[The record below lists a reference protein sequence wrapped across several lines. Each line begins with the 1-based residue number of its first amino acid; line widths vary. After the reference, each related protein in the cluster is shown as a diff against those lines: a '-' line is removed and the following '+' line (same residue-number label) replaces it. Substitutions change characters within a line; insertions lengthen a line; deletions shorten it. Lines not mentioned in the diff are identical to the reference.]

1 MIRRDNIMADRNKG
15 TFAFSANF
23 EVKMQALLDPRGGVT
38 NKSELILK
46 ETFPYDGDTIYM
58 AEGMMVTVSS
68 EQSVYMLV
76 SLENILA
83 SDYSGWK
90 RIDAGAAEQVEV
102 VDNLTSTSATSALS
116 ANQGKVL
123 MGYIDALQGKVSSI
137 YTPKGSKAFA
147 ELPTEGVNVGDVY
160 NITDAFTLDG
170 KPYPAG
176 TNVAWTGTTWDALG
190 GWVDFSNYYT
200 KEEVDGIE
208 SNLRS
213 YVGEQ
218 VQSVV
223 GELNTT
229 NQNLNTLSG
238 KVTANEGKLSSLEA
252 TVGTIN
258 LTLTGN
264 PEDENDGG
272 VIGRLEAAETA
283 NTEQNTRLTNLEKL
297 VSGGEAGEGGTTLLE
312 MVNTN
317 TANIATLTEAHNQTV
332 QRVKTPMGNAETVGS
347 VDYKIAQAFKW
358 VDVE

>member
-1 MIRRDNIMADRNKG
+1 MADRNKG
-15 TFAFSANF
+15 TFVFSANF
-23 EVKMQALLDPRGGVT
+23 QVKMQELLDPRGGVQT
-38 NKSELILK
+38 KAELINK

-58 AEGMMVTVSS
+58 AKGMLVTVAE
-68 EQSVYMLV
+68 EQSVYMLIDV
-76 SLENILA
+76 AKILE

-160 NITDAFTLDG
+160 NISDAFTLDG

-176 TNVAWTGTTWDALG
+176 TNVAWTGTAWDALG

-200 KEEVDGIE
+200 KEEVNGIE
-208 SNLRS
+208 SSLRS

-272 VIGRLEAAETA
+272 VIGRLEAAETT
-283 NTEQNTRLTNLEKL
+283 NIEQNTRLTNLEKL

-312 MVNTN
+312 MVNAN

-332 QRVKTPMGNAETVGS
+332 TRVQTLMGDADTVGS
-347 VDYKIAQAFKW
+347 VDYKVAQAFKW
-358 VDVE
+358 VDLE

>member
-1 MIRRDNIMADRNKG
+1 MADRNKG
-15 TFAFSANF
+15 TFVFSANF
-23 EVKMQALLDPRGGVT
+23 QVKMQELLDPRGGVQT
-38 NKSELILK
+38 KSELINK

-58 AEGMMVTVSS
+58 AKGMLVTVAE
-68 EQSVYMLV
+68 EQSVYMLIDV
-76 SLENILA
+76 DKILE

-147 ELPTEGVNVGDVY
+147 ELPTEGNNIGDVY

-176 TNVAWTGTTWDALG
+176 TNVAWTGTAWDALG

-317 TANIATLTEAHNQTV
+317 TANITTLTNAYDQTRQQV
-332 QRVKTPMGNAETVGS
+332 DTLIADKHCFGS
-347 VDYKIAQAFKW
+347 VDFKIARAFMW
-358 VDVE
+358 IDVE

>member
-1 MIRRDNIMADRNKG
+1 MADRNKG

-38 NKSELILK
+38 NKSELINK

-58 AEGMMVTVSS
+58 KEGMMVTVSS

-123 MGYIDALQGKVSSI
+123 MGYIDALHGKVSSI

-147 ELPTEGVNVGDVY
+147 ELPTEGNNIGDVY

-176 TNVAWTGTTWDALG
+176 TNVAWTGTAWDALG

-200 KEEVDGIE
+200 KEEVNGIE

-238 KVTANEGKLSSLEA
+238 KVSANEGKLSSLEA

-264 PEDENDGG
+264 PEVEGDGG

-332 QRVKTPMGNAETVGS
+332 QRVQILMGNAETAGS

>member
-1 MIRRDNIMADRNKG
+1 MADRNKG
-15 TFAFSANF
+15 TFVFSANF
-23 EVKMQALLDPRGGVT
+23 QVKMQELLDPRGGVQT
-38 NKSELILK
+38 KSELINK

-58 AEGMMVTVSS
+58 AKGMLVTVAE
-68 EQSVYMLV
+68 EQSVYMLIDV
-76 SLENILA
+76 DKILE

-123 MGYIDALQGKVSSI
+123 MGFIDALQGKVSSI

-147 ELPTEGVNVGDVY
+147 ELPTEGNNIGDVY

-176 TNVAWTGTTWDALG
+176 TNVAWTGTAWDALG

-200 KEEVDGIE
+200 KEETAGVVNTALDTFKNKYINGIQ
-208 SNLRS
+208 N
-213 YVGEQ
+213 Q
-218 VQSVV
+218 
-223 GELNTT
+223 LNTVE
-229 NQNLNTLSG
+229 S
-238 KVTANEGKLSSLEA
+238 TANSASNMATANRGRLDSLEA

-332 QRVKTPMGNAETVGS
+332 TRVQTLMGNAETVGS

>member
-1 MIRRDNIMADRNKG
+1 MADRNKG

-38 NKSELILK
+38 NKSELINK

-90 RIDAGAAEQVEV
+90 RIDAGAAVQVEV
-102 VDNLTSTSATSALS
+102 VDNLESESATAALS
-116 ANQGKVL
+116 AKQGKTIKGL
-123 MGYIDALQGKVSSI
+123 IDALQGKVSSI

-147 ELPTEGVNVGDVY
+147 ELPTEGNNIGDVY

-176 TNVAWTGTTWDALG
+176 TNVAWTGETWDALG
-190 GWVDFSNYYT
+190 GWVDFSNYYNKT
-200 KEEVDGIE
+200 EVDGLITGVRE
-208 SNLRS
+208 
-213 YVGEQ
+213 YVGTQ
-218 VQSVV
+218 VGLVTN
-223 GELNTT
+223 ELNLT
-229 NQNLNTLSG
+229 NQTVGTLSG
-238 KVTANEGKLSSLEA
+238 KVSANEGKLNSLES
-252 TVGTIN
+252 TVGNIN

-264 PEDENDGG
+264 PEVEGDGG

-332 QRVKTPMGNAETVGS
+332 TRVQTLMGNAQTVGS

>member
-1 MIRRDNIMADRNKG
+1 MADRNKG
-15 TFAFSANF
+15 TFVFSANF
-23 EVKMQALLDPRGGVT
+23 QVKMQELLDPRGGVQT
-38 NKSELILK
+38 KSELINK

-58 AEGMMVTVSS
+58 AKGMLVTVAE
-68 EQSVYMLV
+68 EQSVYMLIDV
-76 SLENILA
+76 DKILE

-90 RIDAGAAEQVEV
+90 RIDAGAAEQIEV

-176 TNVAWTGTTWDALG
+176 TNVAWTGTAWDALG

-200 KEEVDGIE
+200 KEEVDGKE
-208 SNLRS
+208 TGLRQ
-213 YVGEQ
+213 YIGNQ
-218 VQSVV
+218 VQGVTD
-223 GELNTT
+223 ELNIT

-264 PEDENDGG
+264 PEVEGDGG

-332 QRVKTPMGNAETVGS
+332 QRVQLLMGNAQTEGS
-347 VDYKIAQAFKW
+347 VNYKIAQAFKW

>member
-1 MIRRDNIMADRNKG
+1 MADRNKG
-15 TFAFSANF
+15 TFVFSANF
-23 EVKMQALLDPRGGVT
+23 QVKMQELLDPRGGVQT
-38 NKSELILK
+38 KAELINK

-58 AEGMMVTVSS
+58 VKGMLVTVAE
-68 EQSVYMLV
+68 EQSVYMLIDV
-76 SLENILA
+76 DKILE

-147 ELPTEGVNVGDVY
+147 ELPTEGNNIGDVY

-176 TNVAWTGTTWDALG
+176 TNVAWTGTAWDALG

-200 KEEVDGIE
+200 KEEVNGIE
-208 SNLRS
+208 SSLRG

-223 GELNTT
+223 DELNTT
-229 NQNLNTLSG
+229 NQTVNTLSG
-238 KVTANEGKLSSLEA
+238 KVSANEGKLNSLEA

-264 PEDENDGG
+264 PEDESDGG

-332 QRVKTPMGNAETVGS
+332 TRVQTIMGNAQTVGS

-358 VDVE
+358 VDIE

>member
-1 MIRRDNIMADRNKG
+1 MADRNKG

-147 ELPTEGVNVGDVY
+147 ELPTEGNNIGDVY

-176 TNVAWTGTTWDALG
+176 TNVAWTGTAWDALG
-190 GWVDFSNYYT
+190 GWVDFSNYYNKT
-200 KEEVDGIE
+200 EVDELITGV
-208 SNLRS
+208 RQ
-213 YVGEQ
+213 YVGTQ
-218 VQSVV
+218 VGSVAA
-223 GELNTT
+223 ELNLT
-229 NQNLNTLSG
+229 NQTVGTLSG
-238 KVTANEGKLSSLEA
+238 KVSANEGKLNSLES
-252 TVGTIN
+252 TVGNIN

-264 PEDENDGG
+264 PEVEGDGG

-332 QRVKTPMGNAETVGS
+332 TRVQTLMGNAQTVGS

>member
-1 MIRRDNIMADRNKG
+1 MADRNKG
-15 TFAFSANF
+15 TFVFSANF
-23 EVKMQALLDPRGGVT
+23 QVKMQELLDPRGGVQT
-38 NKSELILK
+38 KAELINK

-58 AEGMMVTVSS
+58 VKGMLVTVAE
-68 EQSVYMLV
+68 EQSVYMLIDV
-76 SLENILA
+76 DKILE

-147 ELPTEGVNVGDVY
+147 ELPTEGNNVGDVY

-176 TNVAWTGTTWDALG
+176 TNVAWTGTAWDALG

-332 QRVKTPMGNAETVGS
+332 TRVQTLMGNAQTVGS

>member
-1 MIRRDNIMADRNKG
+1 MADRNKG
-15 TFAFSANF
+15 TFVFSANF
-23 EVKMQALLDPRGGVT
+23 QVKMQELLDPRGGVQT
-38 NKSELILK
+38 KAELINK

-58 AEGMMVTVSS
+58 AKGMLVTVAE
-68 EQSVYMLV
+68 EQSVYMLIDV
-76 SLENILA
+76 DKILE

-123 MGYIDALQGKVSSI
+123 MGFIDALQGKVSSI

-147 ELPTEGVNVGDVY
+147 ELPTEGNNIGDVY

-176 TNVAWTGTTWDALG
+176 TNVAWTGTAWDALG

-238 KVTANEGKLSSLEA
+238 KVTANEGKLNSLEA

-332 QRVKTPMGNAETVGS
+332 TRVQTLMGNAQTVGS

>member
-1 MIRRDNIMADRNKG
+1 MADRNKG
-15 TFAFSANF
+15 TFVFSANF
-23 EVKMQALLDPRGGVT
+23 QVKMQELLDPRGGVST
-38 NKSELILK
+38 KSDLINK

-58 AEGMMVTVSS
+58 VKGMLVTVAD
-68 EQSVYMLV
+68 EQSVYMLIDV
-76 SLENILA
+76 DKILE

-147 ELPTEGVNVGDVY
+147 ELPTEGNNVGDVY

-176 TNVAWTGTTWDALG
+176 TNVAWTGTAWDALG

-223 GELNTT
+223 SELNTT

-238 KVTANEGKLSSLEA
+238 KVTANEGKLNSLEA

-332 QRVKTPMGNAETVGS
+332 TRVQTLMGNAQTVGS